1 MSETTGWGEVFPN
14 HKEKLETCLGDVFL
28 EGEGRRMW
36 NSENGL
42 MREVIELQARN
53 FKKKKKKRNTKET
66 ATSGR
71 CAKKWGRE

>member
-1 MSETTGWGEVFPN
+1 MSETTEWGEVFPN
-14 HKEKLETCLGDVFL
+14 HKEKLEACLGDVFL

-53 FKKKKKKRNTKET
+53 IKKKEKVKKHQGN
-66 ATSGR
+66 SHL
-71 CAKKWGRE
+71 W